1 MITSDLVTWGS
12 ERSLLRRINKQTNQD
27 KQTETYL
34 GGSLATKAV
43 WLRRLS
49 GYQGPLV
56 TKAIWLPRPSEYKG
70 RLVTTA
76 VWLAR
81 PSSYLGHPGYKSCLV
96 TKVVWLQRPSG
107 SPGCCPRRCQATFQA
122 YGKLTYYK
130 LSCVCLPVASAW
142 LLGRHVRCCLQT
154 RSRNRCFSGRSR
166 R

>member
-49 GYQGPLV
+49 GYQG
-56 TKAIWLPRPSEYKG
+56 
-70 RLVTTA
+70 RLVTSA

-81 PSSYLGHPGYKSCLV
+81 LSSYVGHPGYKSCLV

>member
-49 GYQGPLV
+49 GYQ
-56 TKAIWLPRPSEYKG
+56 G

>member
-1 MITSDLVTWGS
+1 MITWDPVTWGS

-34 GGSLATKAV
+34 GDSLATKAV

-49 GYQGPLV
+49 GYQG
-56 TKAIWLPRPSEYKG
+56 

-81 PSSYLGHPGYKSCLV
+81 PSSYPGHPGYKSCLV

-166 R
+166 RWRLLVAR